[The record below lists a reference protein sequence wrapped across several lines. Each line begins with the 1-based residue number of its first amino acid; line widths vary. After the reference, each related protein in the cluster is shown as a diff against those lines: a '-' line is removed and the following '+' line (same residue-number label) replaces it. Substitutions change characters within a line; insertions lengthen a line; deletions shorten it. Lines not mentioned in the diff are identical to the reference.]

1 MASQVPVKHE
11 SRLPATTE
19 EKQLQAALAEGRIC
33 NGTEEELKQALRY
46 IFVMVGLK
54 SQNYPV
60 AEEKQLLHEFIA
72 ENYGGHTPAELKLAF
87 KLAITRKLDLKP
99 EQVVC
104 YENFSIAYFSR
115 IMEAYRDWSR
125 EQIKMLP
132 APELKPREFNRQEK
146 LQLDFDYAYLLL
158 KEINKPPCSI

>member
-1 MASQVPVKHE
+1 MSSQVPVRQE
-11 SRLPATTE
+11 SKPLATTE
-19 EKQLQAALAEGRIC
+19 EKQLQVALAECRIC

-46 IFVMVGLK
+46 IFVMIGLK

-99 EQVVC
+99 ADVVC

-115 IMEAYRDWSR
+115 IMETYRDWSR
-125 EQIKMLP
+125 EQVKMLP
-132 APELKPREFNRQEK
+132 APEERPRQFTREEK

-158 KEINKPPCSI
+158 KEINKPPCRV